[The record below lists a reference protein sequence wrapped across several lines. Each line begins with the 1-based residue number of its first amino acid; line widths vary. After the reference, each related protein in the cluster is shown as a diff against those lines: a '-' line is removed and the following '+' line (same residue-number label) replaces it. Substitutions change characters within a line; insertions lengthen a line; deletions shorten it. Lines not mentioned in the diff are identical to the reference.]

1 MPRRG
6 NIRTVNHF
14 INLAI
19 NQWKLNSQI
28 ALVLNFELKPHIQ
41 PTFKLY
47 IAYGDFVK
55 SVKMRAM
62 VISLVSICM
71 ALALFH
77 EARMHSE
84 LGSMNVS
91 TKLLGIHSKALKTL
105 CSRWKTLT
113 SLWHWREDWSKSWW
127 DANSLTDRSALPWSL
142 WIKLCTYSLPAD
154 RYSNT

>member
-1 MPRRG
+1 MKVKFSDCLSAQLWVKTTH
-6 NIRTVNHF
+6 N
-14 INLAI
+14 
-19 NQWKLNSQI
+19 
-28 ALVLNFELKPHIQ
+28 IQ

-84 LGSMNVS
+84 LGSMNVA
-91 TKLLGIHSKALKTL
+91 TKLLGIHSKALKHFVL
-105 CSRWKTLT
+105 D
-113 SLWHWREDWSKSWW
+113 E
-127 DANSLTDRSALPWSL
+127 
-142 WIKLCTYSLPAD
+142 KL
-154 RYSNT
+154 